1 MALEDKDI
9 FNAICTR
16 FNDQPIEFIMEQY
29 EKARKLNAAIESR
42 VNTPP
47 VEKFPAEQNEAPASP
62 EEAAPKKK
70 YTKQMLKVKP
80 HDAIQEDCIYC
91 CICGDKRSVLTAAHM
106 SNHDITVDEY
116 RKLCGYD
123 PKQPLMSKKR
133 EEQSKIIIA
142 RAQAAR
148 SAKLGM

>member
-47 VEKFPAEQNEAPASP
+47 VESSLPNKMKHQLL
-62 EEAAPKKK
+62 PKKLL
-70 YTKQMLKVKP
+70 Q
-80 HDAIQEDCIYC
+80 
-91 CICGDKRSVLTAAHM
+91 
-106 SNHDITVDEY
+106 
-116 RKLCGYD
+116 RKSIPSGC
-123 PKQPLMSKKR
+123 
-133 EEQSKIIIA
+133 
-142 RAQAAR
+142 
-148 SAKLGM
+148 